1 MKKKYY
7 LLYIMALLFF
17 SCFGS
22 KKNEVKNDQP
32 APQEK
37 EQVVTN
43 RDDIVE
49 EPSFP
54 ENDIVEET
62 PYPENALNWNIITE
76 VYASDEEIEEMKTF
90 LYENDKYIKKYKVE
104 ITFISK
110 ANFGIPGGD
119 NWIVRLSDSFLPI
132 YVRNGTTIERKY
144 NLYSFNLEE
153 YSNFNIM
160 RDIPGTRIGN
170 STSSIG
176 DFNGD
181 GIDEIF
187 EYGFYGSGFLIT
199 FWGYDLGEDDFVNY
213 CGNIYLS
220 FRLIDK
226 YDGPAPAEFMT
237 YKGMYGFKAYR
248 FISDLGFS
256 PTYHPDPNPK
266 NNKWFFYTWSAEQRE
281 YVEVGEVE

>member
-1 MKKKYY
+1 
-7 LLYIMALLFF
+7 MALLFF

-32 APQEK
+32 APQEE

-43 RDDIVE
+43 RDDLVE

-54 ENDIVEET
+54 ENDIVEEP
-62 PYPENALNWNIITE
+62 PYLENALNWNIITE

-90 LYENDKYIKKYKVE
+90 LYENDKYIKEYEVK

-144 NLYSFNLEE
+144 NLTSFDLSEG
-153 YSNFNIM
+153 SNFDIM

-181 GIDEIF
+181 GRDEVF
-187 EYGFYGSGFLIT
+187 EYAFGGRAFLIIIY
-199 FWGYDLGEDDFVNY
+199 GYDAEKDNFVNY
-213 CGNIYLS
+213 CDINLS

-237 YKGMYGFKAYR
+237 YKGMYGFKVYYVALE
-248 FISDLGFS
+248 LGFG
-256 PTYHPDPNPK
+256 PDYHPDPNPK

>member
-1 MKKKYY
+1 MKKRYY

-32 APQEK
+32 APQEE

-43 RDDIVE
+43 RDDLVE
-49 EPSFP
+49 EPSF
-54 ENDIVEET
+54 
-62 PYPENALNWNIITE
+62 PENALNWNIITE

-90 LYENDKYIKKYKVE
+90 LYENDRYIKERKAE

-119 NWIVRLSDSFLPI
+119 NWIVRLSDRLLTI
-132 YVRNGTTIERKY
+132 YVRNGTTIEKEY
-144 NLYSFNLEE
+144 NYSSNDLEE
-153 YSNFNIM
+153 ESKFDIM
-160 RDIPGTRIGN
+160 RDIPGTHIGN

-181 GIDEIF
+181 GRDEIF
-187 EYGFYGSGFLIT
+187 DIGFGGNANVISIF
-199 FWGYDLGEDDFVNY
+199 GYDAEEDDFVNY
-213 CGNIYLS
+213 CYNIYIT

-248 FISDLGFS
+248 FIYDLGFS
-256 PTYHPDPNPK
+256 PTYHPDPDPK

-281 YVEVGEVE
+281 YVEVGEVK